1 MNTVQ
6 CYLGAMTA
14 VQRYCHH
21 NSGWGRWNGCDR
33 KTVCRSC
40 FFITIIIKINITWSL
55 KIWSHAY
62 CSHLKA
68 INVNWI
74 HNLTN
79 NSFPGGLVWRK
90 FFSAIYKALSLL
102 PNYPLIM
109 TLFGNVCLLKNIW
122 WESYPMREV
131 SAEKP
136 KKIELGF
143 WSGRWRRK
151 TILDVFSTKPIH
163 NLFQPVYMCLFY
175 TRRRN
180 IPGCVGGKCR
190 CAPCSQSWSV
200 APGIPGRGHSIQWLV
215 GRSGLFFTR
224 PPKTA
229 KNRDDCQWKGGSSK
243 SPNVK
248 FAQFRR
254 VILSAIGP
262 MQCAREGWAFTYNI
276 FNIID
281 WVAVEHRETSSE
293 DNTKSPTNHN
303 RGPLWQG
310 VSVHEIQSLG
320 DDNVPE
326 TFYGRR
332 DSIGRQCARGQEAA
346 SLYSLIRFSV
356 LCVAALARLCT
367 VWGGRH
373 ILWP

>member
-200 APGIPGRGHSIQWLV
+200 APGTPCRGHSIQWLV
-215 GRSGLFFTR
+215 GRSGLFFHSSPQDSEKPR
-224 PPKTA
+224 RLPV
-229 KNRDDCQWKGGSSK
+229 KGG
-243 SPNVK
+243 
-248 FAQFRR
+248 F
-254 VILSAIGP
+254 
-262 MQCAREGWAFTYNI
+262 
-276 FNIID
+276 
-281 WVAVEHRETSSE
+281 
-293 DNTKSPTNHN
+293 
-303 RGPLWQG
+303 
-310 VSVHEIQSLG
+310 
-320 DDNVPE
+320 
-326 TFYGRR
+326 
-332 DSIGRQCARGQEAA
+332 
-346 SLYSLIRFSV
+346 
-356 LCVAALARLCT
+356 
-367 VWGGRH
+367 
-373 ILWP
+373 